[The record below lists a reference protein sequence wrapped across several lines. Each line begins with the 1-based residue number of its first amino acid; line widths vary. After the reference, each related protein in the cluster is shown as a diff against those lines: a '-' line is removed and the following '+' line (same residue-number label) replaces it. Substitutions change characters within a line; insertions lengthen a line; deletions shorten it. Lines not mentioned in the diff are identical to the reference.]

1 VRSLSAII
9 MQSDPIFRSAVLIA
23 ASEPQFNNTDS
34 RAHTETHKSLATS
47 VPAPIPTAA
56 TTTTPTATTMEEERG
71 TTLAAER
78 LGVRTWTLALLDPEL
93 LYAFDDYR
101 SSASLEEIRFALVR
115 DRALYSEEMRAEI
128 LATDWGH
135 AMAGEVE
142 GGDDEEEEG
151 EGEGEGEDEGSDDE
165 MEDEEVEFGWGAT
178 SDDQHSDDDDDLG
191 GGGPIAAVDPID
203 AILSGTELTYEAALL
218 LQLEHAVV
226 IVDMSGSPTLVQWR
240 R

>member
-1 VRSLSAII
+1 VRSLPAII
-9 MQSDPIFRSAVLIA
+9 MQNDPIFRSAVLIA
-23 ASEPQFNNTDS
+23 ASDSQFNNTDS
-34 RAHTETHKSLATS
+34 RTHTETHKSLAPS

-56 TTTTPTATTMEEERG
+56 TTTPTATTMEEERD

-151 EGEGEGEDEGSDDE
+151 EGEDEGSDDE

-178 SDDQHSDDDDDLG
+178 SDDLG

-226 IVDMSGSPTLVQWR
+226 IFDMSGSPTLVQWR

>member
-56 TTTTPTATTMEEERG
+56 TTTPTATTMEEERG

-151 EGEGEGEDEGSDDE
+151 EDEGSDDE

>member
-1 VRSLSAII
+1 
-9 MQSDPIFRSAVLIA
+9 
-23 ASEPQFNNTDS
+23 
-34 RAHTETHKSLATS
+34 
-47 VPAPIPTAA
+47 
-56 TTTTPTATTMEEERG
+56 MEEERG

-78 LGVRTWTLALLDPEL
+78 LGVPTWTLALLDPDL

-101 SSASLEEIRFALVR
+101 SPESLEEIRTALVR

-128 LATDWGH
+128 LATYWGH

-142 GGDDEEEEG
+142 VDDVEEEVVEVV
-151 EGEGEGEDEGSDDE
+151 EVEGSDDD
-165 MEDEEVEFGWGAT
+165 MEDEETEFGWGAT

-226 IVDMSGSPTLVQWR
+226 IVDMSGSPTLVQLR

>member
-1 VRSLSAII
+1 
-9 MQSDPIFRSAVLIA
+9 
-23 ASEPQFNNTDS
+23 
-34 RAHTETHKSLATS
+34 
-47 VPAPIPTAA
+47 
-56 TTTTPTATTMEEERG
+56 MEEERG

-78 LGVRTWTLALLDPEL
+78 LGVPKWTLALLDPDL

-101 SSASLEEIRFALVR
+101 SPESLEEIRTALVR

-151 EGEGEGEDEGSDDE
+151 EGEDEGSDDE

-178 SDDQHSDDDDDLG
+178 SDDLG

-226 IVDMSGSPTLVQWR
+226 IFDMSGSPTLVQWR

>member
-1 VRSLSAII
+1 
-9 MQSDPIFRSAVLIA
+9 
-23 ASEPQFNNTDS
+23 
-34 RAHTETHKSLATS
+34 
-47 VPAPIPTAA
+47 
-56 TTTTPTATTMEEERG
+56 MEEERG
-71 TTLAAER
+71 TTFAAER

-93 LYAFDDYR
+93 LYTFNDYR
-101 SSASLEEIRFALVR
+101 SSASLEKIRFALVR

-128 LATDWGH
+128 LATDWGR

-151 EGEGEGEDEGSDDE
+151 EGEGEDEGSDDE
-165 MEDEEVEFGWGAT
+165 IEDEEVEFGWGAT

-226 IVDMSGSPTLVQWR
+226 IVDMSGSPTLVQGR